1 MVNIF
6 IHLFYKAYINW
17 HIKIFINYIFLY
29 FFQCTPPSP
38 QRPGAAAH
46 FILFRSIS
54 FEALNASARTRRV
67 LNMNHALQVLSI
79 LIGPEEESRRQDT
92 TIVHLCLFSPF
103 FYFWPLFLSCSGKIR
118 TRSRSIKYFSI
129 WIPPEALCHIIPGAA
144 EIFERHARLINIFN
158 WSQGACN
165 K

>member
-103 FYFWPLFLSCSGKIR
+103 FLFLTIISFLQRKNQNQEQEHQIFFNLNS
-118 TRSRSIKYFSI
+118 SRSPLPYN
-129 WIPPEALCHIIPGAA
+129 PGS
-144 EIFERHARLINIFN
+144 RRNI
-158 WSQGACN
+158 
-165 K
+165 